1 MMWRLTSTNE
11 LFLAGAHCADRSFHF
26 ASHLLLEGLHLLLER
41 LAITVLGLAFVGLS
55 LAGGLLLLGSLSRGA
70 FFVTRGLAA
79 PFWLLLLLLLL
90 HIFAIG
96 ALLAGAA
103 CARAVLTSFLV

>member
-1 MMWRLTSTNE
+1 MWRLTSTNE

-26 ASHLLLEGLHLLLER
+26 SSNRLLEGLHLLLER
-41 LAITVLGLAFVGLS
+41 RAFTVLSLAFVGLS
-55 LAGGLLLLGSLSRGA
+55 LASGLLLLCSLSCGA
-70 FFVTRGLAA
+70 FFVTGGLAA
-79 PFWLLLLLLLL
+79 PLWLLLLLLLL

-96 ALLAGAA
+96 ALFAGTT